1 VSAPYLLWLDFASSS
16 TVAGV
21 SACQKCGATRRAA
34 ERFCEQCG
42 SSFEARVSITPA
54 PLASPASALIGRVFA
69 GKYKVEKLLGE
80 GGMGCVYLAEQAL
93 GTGSRRVA
101 LKTLHAELSRDP
113 KIRARFE
120 REAGTVARLEH
131 PNSIHIFD
139 YGATDDGL
147 LYIVMEYAPGKT
159 LADVLVEGPLEP
171 ARALKVITQVAGA
184 LTEAHALGIVHRDLK
199 PDNIML
205 MDKAGQK
212 DFIKVLDF
220 GIAKSRDEEA
230 KGNKLTQQGTVL
242 GTPPYMSPEQFTGA
256 ALDARSDVYSLGVVA
271 YEMLAGVLPFEAD
284 TAFEWATQHM
294 TSPPRLLE
302 TTVAG
307 AAVPALMR
315 DAVYRALR
323 KLPEERFASV
333 DDFVSALSQSQE
345 GVPRVAKTAMEQAA
359 APTSPRPGGTLM
371 GDVAPVAPYAAPATS
386 QSYGHHHPT
395 PGPARAM
402 QPYPVHSAGY
412 TASPVRVQEG
422 GGSRKGLIAFLAIAA
437 LACIGA
443 IVYSVILSEPER
455 TPVPIVVAPAAPP
468 VVVPAAQKPA
478 LDPSAPAP
486 ATVAP
491 LTPAVAPL
499 APPAAPAKPTKPNTP
514 PPSQPKPQVPPAQ
527 PAPVPTPAVP
537 PIPPYVPPYVPPAPP
552 QVTPPAPTPVTDPC
566 FPVVK
571 PGFTQFCKS
580 RGR

>member
-1 VSAPYLLWLDFASSS
+1 V
-16 TVAGV
+16 
-21 SACQKCGATRRAA
+21 
-34 ERFCEQCG
+34 
-42 SSFEARVSITPA
+42 TPA
-54 PLASPASALIGRVFA
+54 PQAAPAAALVGRVFA

-159 LADVLVEGPLEP
+159 LADVLLEGPLDP

-199 PDNIML
+199 PDNIMV

-271 YEMLAGVLPFEAD
+271 YEMLTGVLPFEAD
-284 TAFEWATQHM
+284 TAFEWAAQHM
-294 TSPPRLLE
+294 TSPPRLVE

-323 KLPEERFASV
+323 KLPDERFASV
-333 DDFVSALSQSQE
+333 DAFVAALSQSQD

-371 GDVAPVAPYAAPATS
+371 GDVAPVQAYAAAAVPQT
-386 QSYGHHHPT
+386 YGGQPT
-395 PGPARAM
+395 PGPARAV

-412 TASPVRVQEG
+412 TAAPVRVQEG
-422 GGSRKGLIAFLAIAA
+422 GGSRRGLIALLSVAA

-443 IVYSVILSEPER
+443 VVYSLIPSEPDR
-455 TPVPIVVAPAAPP
+455 TPVPIVVTPAA
-468 VVVPAAQKPA
+468 VVPAVVT
-478 LDPSAPAP
+478 PAP
-486 ATVAP
+486 KPEPTPAVAP
-491 LTPAVAPL
+491 LTPAVT
-499 APPAAPAKPTKPNTP
+499 PPALPATPAKPTKPTTP
-514 PPSQPKPQVPPAQ
+514 PTKPTTPPVQ
-527 PAPVPTPAVP
+527 PAPAPSPTPVIPTIPTFVP
-537 PIPPYVPPYVPPAPP
+537 PGPAP
-552 QVTPPAPTPVTDPC
+552 QVTPPAPTPAADPC

-571 PGFTQFCKS
+571 PGFANFCKS